1 MANDIPQGWR
11 KCKLGDVAEIIREVI
26 DPQKTPNEI
35 FTLYSIPAFDNQ
47 KIPEFLNGYE
57 IQSSKYHIVE
67 KCILISKLN
76 PGVSRVWKIIDPS
89 PDKISST
96 EFIPLKIKENEGD
109 VAFDYTYYL
118 LKNPIFYKL
127 FEEWANGTSGSH
139 QRIKP
144 NQVLELDIL
153 LPPLPEQ
160 KAIASV
166 LGSLDDKI
174 DLLRKENQT
183 LEQLAETLF
192 RQWFIEEADDSW
204 EVGRL
209 GDFLSLIESGRR
221 PKGGINTDLKSGI
234 PSIGAENINGLGR
247 YDYSKT
253 RFVSKDFFKS
263 IKKGIIQDYDVLIY
277 KVGAYVGRKSMF
289 GRNYPYDIC
298 TVNEH
303 VFILRSNDK
312 LNQFFLYFL
321 LQEEDLA
328 QLNSNSAQP
337 GLNQNA
343 MKSFEIVVPPKG
355 LIDEFGNIVKPLI
368 DKIFFNGR
376 QIRTLENLRDTLLP
390 KLMSGEVRVKL
401 EV

>member
-1 MANDIPQGWR
+1 MTDKIPEGWR
-11 KCKLGDVAEIIREVI
+11 ECKLGDAIELLYGKGLKESDRKQGDIPVYGSNGIVGYHNDHLVKGPGIIIGRKGSVGEIKYSKRDFFPI
-26 DPQKTPNEI
+26 DTTYYVVTKDGNDMK
-35 FTLYSIPAFDNQ
+35 FLY
-47 KIPEFLNGYE
+47 
-57 IQSSKYHIVE
+57 
-67 KCILISKLN
+67 
-76 PGVSRVWKIIDPS
+76 
-89 PDKISST
+89 
-96 EFIPLKIKENEGD
+96 
-109 VAFDYTYYL
+109 YYL
-118 LKNPIFYKL
+118 LTLQLNTM
-127 FEEWANGTSGSH
+127 NSH
-139 QRIKP
+139 SAVPGLNRD
-144 NQVLELDIL
+144 NVYSLDVL
-153 LPPLPEQ
+153 LPPLSEQ

-174 DLLRKENQT
+174 DLLHKENQT
-183 LEQLAETLF
+183 LEKLAETIF

-221 PKGGINTDLKSGI
+221 PKGGIDTDLMSGI

-277 KVGAYVGRKSMF
+277 KDGAYVGRKSMF

-343 MKSFEIVVPPKG
+343 MKSFEIIVPPKR
-355 LIDEFGNIVKPLI
+355 LTDEFGNIVKSLI

-390 KLMSGEVRVKL
+390 KLMSGEVRL
-401 EV
+401 ELGETE

>member
-204 EVGRL
+204 ERRSL
-209 GDFLSLIESGRR
+209 DKIAYFLNGLACQKYP
-221 PKGGINTDLKSGI
+221 PKNENIKLPVLKIRELKSEVTEDSDFAAADVPEEFIVKNGDVIFSWSGSLLVKIWDGNKCILNQHLFKVTSEFYPKWFYYFWIKHHINKFISIAEGKATTMGHIKREDISNSMVLI
-234 PSIGAENINGLGR
+234 PS
-247 YDYSKT
+247 
-253 RFVSKDFFKS
+253 
-263 IKKGIIQDYDVLIY
+263 
-277 KVGAYVGRKSMF
+277 
-289 GRNYPYDIC
+289 
-298 TVNEH
+298 VNE
-303 VFILRSNDK
+303 LEN
-312 LNQFFLYFL
+312 
-321 LQEEDLA
+321 
-328 QLNSNSAQP
+328 
-337 GLNQNA
+337 
-343 MKSFEIVVPPKG
+343 M
-355 LIDEFGNIVKPLI
+355 
-368 DKIFFNGR
+368 DKIISPFIEKIILNNQ
-376 QIRTLENLRDTLLP
+376 QILEVENLRDTLLP
-390 KLMSGEVRVKL
+390 KLMSGEVRL
-401 EV
+401 EYE